1 MHIRGG
7 IFDIAQRRHPV
18 RPPVHHVPRHRIA
31 VVGIGEEFLRIQAVD
46 QYIVGGKQHV
56 PAASVAMETIGAFL
70 GGEQHVAAH
79 FLGGQLRLAPHI
91 TVEFGIARN
100 QSADEL
106 GYRKANPVHA
116 DAFAAE
122 RLLEQRRVHRNG
134 CDALHDGIGI
144 AGKFGR
150 IQKGFPNQLLQ
161 VLCRILG
168 GTVPAESLGVVGH
181 IEQWQHVMRGQ
192 SPGNAP
198 HPAIHQT
205 GIVQTGLERMRL
217 TVAGR
222 AAEHRI
228 ALMAAA
234 QPDIVKEVAS

>member
-1 MHIRGG
+1 
-7 IFDIAQRRHPV
+7 
-18 RPPVHHVPRHRIA
+18 
-31 VVGIGEEFLRIQAVD
+31 
-46 QYIVGGKQHV
+46 
-56 PAASVAMETIGAFL
+56 METIGAFL

-116 DAFAAE
+116 DDFAAK

-161 VLCRILG
+161 VLRRILG

-181 IEQWQHVMRGQ
+181 INQWQHVMRGQ
-192 SPGNAP
+192 SPGNAL
-198 HPAIHQT
+198 HPTIHQT

-222 AAEHRI
+222 ATEHRI
-228 ALMAAA
+228 ALMTAA
-234 QPDIVKEVAS
+234 QPDIVKKITPQTYALARKPVVVRDIGLARKIIRLFQIEIRRLEDVFGLPLAAGGKGYDPA